1 MHKFHVQNRKDT
13 KLEIN
18 GTFYIWT
25 WTENSWS
32 DLNLQIWPTSVQFS
46 LSFVCF
52 FSGHKKG
59 HKGEKW
65 HADESMRPAS
75 HRPLEEKEV
84 WVWVRADFKGRSSAP
99 LRSRTKALWQHVAW
113 GFFFSFFWKKT
124 FFLILFCFFAV
135 VVFYP
140 WLLIS
145 EFSGVLV
152 QLRALN
158 KFLERKK
165 IIEGGKKVGRTLFC
179 IFGLKSQ
186 LSGKQ
191 SSDCLVCLWNIF
203 SFSSVTHTHISVWE
217 HVCVCCLA
225 QWQKLPAVRLS
236 RTVCYASL
244 VLGPPHFNSPVTS
257 WLWQLWCHSR
267 GFEQG
272 RYQKS
277 RRK

>member
-84 WVWVRADFKGRSSAP
+84 WVRADFKGRSSAP

-113 GFFFSFFWKKT
+113 GFFSFFLKKDVFPHFVL
-124 FFLILFCFFAV
+124 FFCCCCLLSMASDLR
-135 VVFYP
+135 VFWCPCATACLKY
-140 WLLIS
+140 IS
-145 EFSGVLV
+145 
-152 QLRALN
+152 
-158 KFLERKK
+158 RKK
-165 IIEGGKKVGRTLFC
+165 KNNRGGKKVGRTLFC

>member
-32 DLNLQIWPTSVQFS
+32 DLNLQIWPTSVQFFVS
-46 LSFVCF
+46 LLF
-52 FSGHKKG
+52 FFLVVIKKG
-59 HKGEKW
+59 HKGKKW

-75 HRPLEEKEV
+75 HRPLEKKEV
-84 WVWVRADFKGRSSAP
+84 WGWVRADFKGRSSAP
-99 LRSRTKALWQHVAW
+99 CWAGQRPCDNMLLE
-113 GFFFSFFWKKT
+113 FFFLFFWKKET

-158 KFLERKK
+158 KFVERKK
-165 IIEGGKKVGRTLFC
+165 TIEGK
-179 IFGLKSQ
+179 
-186 LSGKQ
+186 
-191 SSDCLVCLWNIF
+191 
-203 SFSSVTHTHISVWE
+203 
-217 HVCVCCLA
+217 
-225 QWQKLPAVRLS
+225 
-236 RTVCYASL
+236 
-244 VLGPPHFNSPVTS
+244 
-257 WLWQLWCHSR
+257 
-267 GFEQG
+267 
-272 RYQKS
+272 KS
-277 RRK
+277 RQDSLLYIWVKIPAEW